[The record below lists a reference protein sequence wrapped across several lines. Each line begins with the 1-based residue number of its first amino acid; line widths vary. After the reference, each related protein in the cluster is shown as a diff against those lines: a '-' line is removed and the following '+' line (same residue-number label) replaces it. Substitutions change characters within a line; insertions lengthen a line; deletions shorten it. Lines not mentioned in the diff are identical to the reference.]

1 MNFYTLFS
9 WNPGFKVLQQ

>member
-9 WNPGFKVLQQ
+9 GLIFL